1 MATHSSIL
9 SWRIP
14 MDRGENPRGQRS
26 MADCRPWGDKES
38 DTTEKLSTAQTILNS
53 AFSSC
58 LSVRA
63 ASLLPL
69 DFSGVSLQ
77 PTV

>member
-9 SWRIP
+9 AWRIP
-14 MDRGENPRGQRS
+14 MDRGENPCGQRS
-26 MADCRPWGDKES
+26 MAGCSPWVDKES
-38 DTTEKLSTAQTILNS
+38 DMTEKLSSAQTILNS

-69 DFSGVSLQ
+69 DFSGVSLH
-77 PTV
+77 PTI